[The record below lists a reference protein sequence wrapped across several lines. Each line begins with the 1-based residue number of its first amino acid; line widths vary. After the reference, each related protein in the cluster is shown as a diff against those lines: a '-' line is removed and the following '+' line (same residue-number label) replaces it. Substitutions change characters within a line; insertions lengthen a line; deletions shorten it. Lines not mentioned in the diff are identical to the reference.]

1 MAGDEDW
8 RKTAET
14 TKMSLEEVKRAG
26 LQGSQR
32 PPGHNPGGVLHQR
45 RLVPFG
51 PTAMAVAGFLVVGTI
66 GYFTLYARKKPEAT
80 AGDVARVSANVASP
94 EDTRPRK

>member
-14 TKMSLEEVKRAG
+14 TKMSPEEVKRAG
-26 LQGSQR
+26 LEGAQR
-32 PPGHNPGGVLHQR
+32 SPGHNPGGVLHQR
-45 RLVPFG
+45 RGLPLG
-51 PTAMAVAGFLVVGTI
+51 PIIMAVTGFLIVGTI
-66 GYFTLYARKKPEAT
+66 GYFSLYTLKKPEAT
-80 AGDVARVSANVASP
+80 AGDVAKVSANVATP